1 MHTTLISISSKSLPS
16 HMFSDPYIPLS
27 SSVGQKTF
35 HHSAPLVFWYS
46 FSLHWA
52 YRSISQ
58 YSNFILVGDF
68 DVDVSN
74 HLHPKV
80 STLPD
85 LFYLSQFGS
94 GHTHESCSLLDL
106 VLTTNPNVLQNC
118 SVISST
124 LCWHC
129 VEHKRFTYSI
139 EELCQHNRLILS
151 Y

>member
-1 MHTTLISISSKSLPS
+1 
-16 HMFSDPYIPLS
+16 MFSDPYILLS
-27 SSVGQKTF
+27 SSVGQKTMF
-35 HHSAPLVFWYS
+35 HHSAALLVFWYS

-52 YRSISQ
+52 YRSISHRW
-58 YSNFILVGDF
+58 SNFILVGDF

-94 GHTHESCSLLDL
+94 GHTHESCSGRCSLLDL
-106 VLTTNPNVLQNC
+106 VLTTKPNVLQNC
-118 SVISST
+118 SVIPST

-129 VEHKRFTYSI
+129 VEH
-139 EELCQHNRLILS
+139 NRLPIALRNYVS
-151 Y
+151 IMG